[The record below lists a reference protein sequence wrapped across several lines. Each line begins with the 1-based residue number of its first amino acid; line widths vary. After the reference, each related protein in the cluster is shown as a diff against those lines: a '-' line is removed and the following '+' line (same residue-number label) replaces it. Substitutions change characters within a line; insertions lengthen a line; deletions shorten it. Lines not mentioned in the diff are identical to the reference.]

1 MVSIASKVGPSRSSQ
16 RPTVMNLKLAVSRYD
31 FVTVGPI
38 AGREV
43 LVSFEDQLGSVID
56 YEDVPHEDLVYIFRA
71 VDTLRKYLDC
81 PEDLAG
87 VDITIEKHIPFDT
100 YLGGRAATAA
110 AVMVALAGLWDTSI
124 AREDMARLARH
135 VGYGV
140 ADAIIGGAVISSLR
154 AAEETTTSVLSQG
167 QIALV
172 LVPAAADLSDAEVF
186 QTVQAI
192 SSADVDPVADQTL
205 LEFDQKLI
213 DAVSRGDGKQLAL
226 MMHNDFQPALV
237 QIIPEHNDWLT
248 AGMDEGALAAQT
260 IDRGP
265 SLLFVADTQDAAYQL
280 AERYEQ
286 RMDITA
292 IAEYGPV
299 AGARLL

>member
-1 MVSIASKVGPSRSSQ
+1 
-16 RPTVMNLKLAVSRYD
+16 
-31 FVTVGPI
+31 
-38 AGREV
+38 
-43 LVSFEDQLGSVID
+43 QLGSVID

-87 VDITIEKHIPFDT
+87 VDITIEKHIHFDT

-110 AVMVALAGLWDTSI
+110 AVLVALAGLWDKSI
-124 AREDMARLARH
+124 AREGMARLVRH

-154 AAEETTTSVLSQG
+154 AAEETTTSVLSLG

-172 LVPAAADLSDAEVF
+172 LLPAAADLSDADVF

-192 SSADVDPVADQTL
+192 SSADDEPVADQTL

-213 DAVSRGDGKQLAL
+213 DAEIG
-226 MMHNDFQPALV
+226 
-237 QIIPEHNDWLT
+237 
-248 AGMDEGALAAQT
+248 
-260 IDRGP
+260 
-265 SLLFVADTQDAAYQL
+265 
-280 AERYEQ
+280 
-286 RMDITA
+286 
-292 IAEYGPV
+292 
-299 AGARLL
+299 

>member
-1 MVSIASKVGPSRSSQ
+1 AQVEVGEAES
-16 RPTVMNLKLAVSRYD
+16 L
-31 FVTVGPI
+31 
-38 AGREV
+38 
-43 LVSFEDQLGSVID
+43 
-56 YEDVPHEDLVYIFRA
+56 
-71 VDTLRKYLDC
+71 
-81 PEDLAG
+81 
-87 VDITIEKHIPFDT
+87 
-100 YLGGRAATAA
+100 
-110 AVMVALAGLWDTSI
+110 
-124 AREDMARLARH
+124 
-135 VGYGV
+135 
-140 ADAIIGGAVISSLR
+140 IGGAVISSLR

-192 SSADVDPVADQTL
+192 SSADADPVADQTL

-213 DAVSRGDGKQLAL
+213 DAVSRGYGKELAL
-226 MMHNDFQPALV
+226 MMHNDFQRALV
-237 QIIPEHNDWLT
+237 QIVAEHNDWLM
-248 AGMDEGALAAQT
+248 AGMGKGELAAQT
-260 IDRGP
+260 IGRGP

>member
-1 MVSIASKVGPSRSSQ
+1 VC
-16 RPTVMNLKLAVSRYD
+16 RYD

-38 AGREV
+38 AGGAV

-81 PEDLAG
+81 PEDMDG
-87 VDITIEKHIPFDT
+87 VDIAIKTHLPFDL

-172 LVPAAADLSDAEVF
+172 LVPAAADLSDAEV
-186 QTVQAI
+186 
-192 SSADVDPVADQTL
+192 
-205 LEFDQKLI
+205 
-213 DAVSRGDGKQLAL
+213 
-226 MMHNDFQPALV
+226 
-237 QIIPEHNDWLT
+237 
-248 AGMDEGALAAQT
+248 
-260 IDRGP
+260 
-265 SLLFVADTQDAAYQL
+265 
-280 AERYEQ
+280 
-286 RMDITA
+286 
-292 IAEYGPV
+292 
-299 AGARLL
+299 